1 MNSNIFLMI
10 VDQLAQVKSGKG
22 KRGYTKETIQEI
34 EQFLK
39 DIRVSL
45 KGTFQLYGNDDFI
58 TFDSYVEGTP
68 WLPEDE
74 DLLTYWAVWGYEG
87 ETLSYGAYLIPTK
100 SSEVLFSQID

>member
-1 MNSNIFLMI
+1 MI

-45 KGTFQLYGNDDFI
+45 KGTFQFYGSDDFI

-74 DLLTYWAVWGYEG
+74 DLLTYWAMWGYEG
-87 ETLSYGAYLIPTK
+87 AYQK
-100 SSEVLFSQID
+100 